1 MKLFKESVLPSYFIG
16 RKGDF
21 KMANFVFKE
30 TKQTSMKIAGIIDTD
45 NMTVEV
51 DGEEKKLATL
61 LSVFNGGSVEINV
74 KVKEESELDEPT
86 ESNEE

>member
-1 MKLFKESVLPSYFIG
+1 
-16 RKGDF
+16 
-21 KMANFVFKE
+21 MANFVFKE
-30 TKQTSMKIAGIIDTD
+30 TKQKSMKIAGIINTD
-45 NMTVEV
+45 NMIVEV

-61 LSVFNGGSVEINV
+61 LSVFNGNDVEINV

>member
-1 MKLFKESVLPSYFIG
+1 
-16 RKGDF
+16 
-21 KMANFVFKE
+21 MANFVFKE
-30 TKQTSMKIAGIIDTD
+30 TKQTSMKITGIIDTD

-61 LSVFNGGSVEINV
+61 LSVFNGGGVEINV
-74 KVKEESELDEPT
+74 KVKEENELDEPTEPT

>member
-1 MKLFKESVLPSYFIG
+1 
-16 RKGDF
+16 
-21 KMANFVFKE
+21 MANFIFKE
-30 TKQTSMKIAGIIDTD
+30 TKQTSMKIADIIDTD

-61 LSVFNGGSVEINV
+61 LSVFNGGGVEINV
-74 KVKEESELDEPT
+74 KVKEENELDEPT

>member
-1 MKLFKESVLPSYFIG
+1 
-16 RKGDF
+16 
-21 KMANFVFKE
+21 MANFVFKE
-30 TKQTSMKIAGIIDTD
+30 IKQTSAGIIDTD